1 MSVTPMVSEGCTVM
15 LQETEIASALKG
27 LETNK
32 FEKEN
37 EKYFLLLIMQRDTT
51 VP

>member
-32 FEKEN
+32 LEKEN
-37 EKYFLLLIMQRDTT
+37 ENLSIFYY
-51 VP
+51 

>member
-32 FEKEN
+32 LEK